1 MKVTRGVL
9 VKSTQ
14 VSLVVGVILVLINH
28 PRIFLGDR
36 VTRSR
41 LLQIALC
48 FVVPFVVSL
57 YSQIA
62 AVRQRKSDQGQPSR
76 ENISRR

>member
-1 MKVTRGVL
+1 MNVSRVVL
-9 VKSTQ
+9 LKSTQ

-28 PRIFLGDR
+28 GGIFLGDR
-36 VTRSR
+36 VTKNR
-41 LLQIALC
+41 LVQIVLC

-62 AVRQRKSDQGQPSR
+62 VVRQDKAGKGQPLR